1 MKTID
6 FADGNFEILTKIE
19 RALEPLRKTEGIL
32 NSIPESVF
40 RQAAY
45 MDRISRIFTP
55 AAITAQIEQYER
67 MRQQLDAVMRLQ
79 SSPAF
84 ESAYRHLEAVNQS
97 MVFDSAEALLK
108 SSKMLEAYENAA
120 LVAQMENVLN
130 NIPTLDQAVF
140 ELAEEF
146 DIADVD
152 FSDDGDIF
160 CGGERYKAEDLAAEV
175 AAQIDSAKNEK
186 VSVREKAEDL
196 KKRFWLLILI
206 VKLLLFLPQTPEIVD
221 YYSNAVSEIQAVIGQ
236 AERICYTIRDISYL
250 REEADSSSRII
261 IHIPYDSTLE
271 IIDDIPRWYRVKYAA
286 VDGEEY
292 LGWISKIS
300 VEK

>member
-6 FADGNFEILTKIE
+6 FADGNFEILAKIE
-19 RALEPLRKTEGIL
+19 KALEPLRKTERLL
-32 NSIPESVF
+32 NSITDPVF

-45 MDRISRIFTP
+45 IDRISRNFTP
-55 AAITAQIEQYER
+55 AAITAQIEQYEI

-84 ESAYRHLEAVNQS
+84 ESAYRHIEAVNQS

-120 LVAQMENVLN
+120 LVAQMENVIN
-130 NIPTLDQAVF
+130 NIPSLDPAVF
-140 ELAEEF
+140 DLAAEF
-146 DIADVD
+146 DIGSVD
-152 FSDDGDIF
+152 FSDDGDII
-160 CGGERYKAEDLAAEV
+160 CGGERYKAEELASEV
-175 AAQIDSAKNEK
+175 TAQIESAKNEK
-186 VSVREKAEDL
+186 VPAREKAEDL
-196 KKRFWLLILI
+196 KKRFWLLLLI
-206 VKLLLFLPQTPEIVD
+206 VRLLLFLPQTPEIAD
-221 YYSNAVSEIQAVIGQ
+221 YYSNAVSEIQAMIGQ
-236 AERICYTIRDISYL
+236 SEQTCCTIREISYL

-271 IIDDIPRWYRVKYAA
+271 IIDDIPRWYRVKYDAGG
-286 VDGEEY
+286 GEEY

>member
-6 FADGNFEILTKIE
+6 FADGNFEILAKIE
-19 RALEPLRKTEGIL
+19 KALEPLRKTERLL
-32 NSIPESVF
+32 NSITDPVF

-45 MDRISRIFTP
+45 IDRITRNFTP
-55 AAITAQIEQYER
+55 EAITAQIEQYEI

-97 MVFDSAEALLK
+97 MALDSAEALLK
-108 SSKMLEAYENAA
+108 TSKMLEAYENTA
-120 LVAQMENVLN
+120 LVAQMENVIN
-130 NIPTLDQAVF
+130 NIPSLDPAVF
-140 ELAEEF
+140 DLAAEF
-146 DIADVD
+146 DIGSVD
-152 FSDDGDIF
+152 FSDDGDII
-160 CGGERYKAEDLAAEV
+160 CGGEQYKAEDLAAEV

-186 VSVREKAEDL
+186 VPAREKAEDL

-221 YYSNAVSEIQAVIGQ
+221 YYSNAVSEIQSMIGQ
-236 AERICYTIRDISYL
+236 SEQTCCTIREISYL

-261 IHIPYDSTLE
+261 IHIPYDSKLE
-271 IIDDIPRWYRVKYAA
+271 IVDDIPRWYQVKYATG
-286 VDGEEY
+286 DGEEY
-292 LGWISKIS
+292 FGWISKIS

>member
-6 FADGNFEILTKIE
+6 FADGNFEILAKIE
-19 RALEPLRKTEGIL
+19 KALEPLRKTERLL

-67 MRQQLDAVMRLQ
+67 MRPQIEAVVRLQ
-79 SSPAF
+79 SSSAF
-84 ESAYRHLEAVNQS
+84 KTAYEQLEAINQNIACFS
-97 MVFDSAEALLK
+97 EEVLLK

-186 VSVREKAEDL
+186 VSVREKTEDL

-206 VKLLLFLPQTPEIVD
+206 LKLLFFLPQTPEIVD
-221 YYSNAVSEIQAVIGQ
+221 YYSNAVSEIQAMIGQ
-236 AERICYTIRDISYL
+236 SEQTCCTIRDISYL